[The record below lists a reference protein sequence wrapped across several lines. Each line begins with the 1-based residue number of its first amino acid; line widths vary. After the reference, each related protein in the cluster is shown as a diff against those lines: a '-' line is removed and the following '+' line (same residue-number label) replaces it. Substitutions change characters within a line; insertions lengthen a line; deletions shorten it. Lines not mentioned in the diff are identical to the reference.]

1 MKNERGGEIIYALI
15 KRKKPKE
22 QMNVLWVE
30 NKTIILSSTQ
40 R

>member
-1 MKNERGGEIIYALI
+1 MKNERGGEIIDALI